1 MIGII
6 KFVSFLVKSFEKNLK
21 YLLTNLLIDVYC
33 QSVINLVRS
42 KFDILLGNALV
53 DFSKFIFLTLSWTSH
68 SEILWN
74 IKLLRT
80 YNCHSLVISPPTF
93 PSEEFQRYIQ
103 TMPEFVS
110 HYLYERFVSY
120 WHPREL
126 FRK

>member
-53 DFSKFIFLTLSWTSH
+53 DFSKFIFLTFS
-68 SEILWN
+68 
-74 IKLLRT
+74 
-80 YNCHSLVISPPTF
+80 
-93 PSEEFQRYIQ
+93 
-103 TMPEFVS
+103 
-110 HYLYERFVSY
+110 
-120 WHPREL
+120 
-126 FRK
+126 

>member
-53 DFSKFIFLTLSWTSH
+53 DFSMFRFFHVQIFNLVMNLAFR
-68 SEILWN
+68 N
-74 IKLLRT
+74 IVEHKIIT
-80 YNCHSLVISPPTF
+80 DV
-93 PSEEFQRYIQ
+93 
-103 TMPEFVS
+103 
-110 HYLYERFVSY
+110 
-120 WHPREL
+120 
-126 FRK
+126 

>member
-53 DFSKFIFLTLSWTSH
+53 DFSKFRFFHVHIFNFVMNLTFR
-68 SEILWN
+68 N
-74 IKLLRT
+74 IVEHKIIT
-80 YNCHSLVISPPTF
+80 DV
-93 PSEEFQRYIQ
+93 
-103 TMPEFVS
+103 
-110 HYLYERFVSY
+110 
-120 WHPREL
+120 
-126 FRK
+126 

>member
-53 DFSKFIFLTLSWTSH
+53 DFSKFIFLTLS
-68 SEILWN
+68 
-74 IKLLRT
+74 
-80 YNCHSLVISPPTF
+80 
-93 PSEEFQRYIQ
+93 
-103 TMPEFVS
+103 
-110 HYLYERFVSY
+110 
-120 WHPREL
+120 
-126 FRK
+126 